1 MKTIDE
7 IKDEYAEHLADVF
20 DRDFSSW
27 KEMID
32 TDFEIGSGICKIY
45 SIEELMEQVAIRYA
59 SQFEGRIKELEDML
73 VRVRKSVDWGYSCWG
88 NDQGFILSEEIDSL
102 INKGK

>member
-20 DRDFSSW
+20 DRDFYSW

-45 SIEELMEQVAIRYA
+45 SIEELMEKVSIRYA
-59 SQFEGRIKELEDML
+59 SQFEGRIKELEEML
-73 VRVRKSVDWGYSCWG
+73 VRVRKRLCIGSVGLKPLTYRISKK
-88 NDQGFILSEEIDSL
+88 L
-102 INKGK
+102 INRDYE